1 MSFEERLN
9 ASFRG
14 VDFELEDIDG
24 DMGRRAIAHQYPKR
38 NKGYTEDNG
47 QVLNAERINGKV
59 VGDDYLDRFY
69 NILEAVNKEGPGEL
83 IHPWFG
89 VRKVQVGRGSY
100 KLVNRTEGVI
110 TFSFEVF
117 DVGENVFPT
126 AKSDT
131 VKVLDDQASVTQEAA
146 NTTFENEFDETA
158 TTGIGDMID
167 QYLDDL
173 DEFTRGL
180 PSLPDDLREW
190 TDRLMRAKDSI
201 GKLLAYPGDLA
212 REMMGILEDIKSVVT
227 DPIRALE
234 VYDNVKNRW
243 DGMRAELAVTG
254 GLNRNVASKNGVAS
268 SVPTVT
274 NQAEKNAILA
284 NAAAY
289 QKLIINSATI
299 SKASA
304 LGSADTTYSFGD
316 EAEVVASLSGAER
329 NVIMTGQQLKAI
341 GYKLAA
347 ELAELAETEVENGN
361 SALWRQMRSL
371 RQAVLAD
378 TKERAELLPQ
388 LTVFTPTVTVPVSLI
403 AWQQTGDTERRNSI
417 VRRNGIRNPAFVTP
431 NDSVEVI
438 NG

>member
-1 MSFEERLN
+1 
-9 ASFRG
+9 
-14 VDFELEDIDG
+14 
-24 DMGRRAIAHQYPKR
+24 
-38 NKGYTEDNG
+38 
-47 QVLNAERINGKV
+47 
-59 VGDDYLDRFY
+59 
-69 NILEAVNKEGPGEL
+69 
-83 IHPWFG
+83 
-89 VRKVQVGRGSY
+89 
-100 KLVNRTEGVI
+100 LVNRTEGVI

>member
-1 MSFEERLN
+1 
-9 ASFRG
+9 
-14 VDFELEDIDG
+14 
-24 DMGRRAIAHQYPKR
+24 
-38 NKGYTEDNG
+38 
-47 QVLNAERINGKV
+47 
-59 VGDDYLDRFY
+59 
-69 NILEAVNKEGPGEL
+69 
-83 IHPWFG
+83 
-89 VRKVQVGRGSY
+89 
-100 KLVNRTEGVI
+100 
-110 TFSFEVF
+110 
-117 DVGENVFPT
+117 
-126 AKSDT
+126 
-131 VKVLDDQASVTQEAA
+131 
-146 NTTFENEFDETA
+146 
-158 TTGIGDMID
+158 
-167 QYLDDL
+167 
-173 DEFTRGL
+173 
-180 PSLPDDLREW
+180 
-190 TDRLMRAKDSI
+190 
-201 GKLLAYPGDLA
+201 
-212 REMMGILEDIKSVVT
+212 VT

-234 VYDNVKNRW
+234 VYDNVQNRW

-254 GLNRNVASKNGVAS
+254 GLNRNVASENGVAS

-274 NQAEKNAILA
+274 NQAEKDAILA

-289 QKLIINSATI
+289 QKLIINSAAI

-304 LGSADTTYSFGD
+304 ISSTETAYSLSD

-347 ELAELAETEVENGN
+347 ELAELAEIEVENGN

-388 LTVFTPTVTVPVSLI
+388 LTVFTPTVTVPVALI

-431 NDSVEVI
+431 NDTVEVI